1 MTDRK
6 LTAALVTCGAAA
18 VLLSAPATAATAGTT
33 TTSTGTATGTSTSAT
48 ATSLTQAV
56 ERDSVRCI
64 KPSGKKTNYSWSD
77 GNSSTTV
84 YFNNHCSHRVYAQ
97 LHFKGPAGT
106 RKECL
111 ATNGGTKG
119 KKKFS
124 KGLAEN
130 LTNIT
135 KDC

>member
-6 LTAALVTCGAAA
+6 LTVALVTCGAAVA
-18 VLLSAPATAATAGTT
+18 LLSAPAASATASTT
-33 TTSTGTATGTSTSAT
+33 TATGTSTSLA
-48 ATSLTQAV
+48 QAV

-119 KKKFS
+119 RKKFH

-135 KDC
+135 RDC

>member
-6 LTAALVTCGAAA
+6 LTAALVTCGAAVA
-18 VLLSAPATAATAGTT
+18 LLSAPATSATASTSTTTGTT
-33 TTSTGTATGTSTSAT
+33 TRLAR
-48 ATSLTQAV
+48 AV

-77 GNSSTTV
+77 GNSSTTI

-119 KKKFS
+119 KKKFH

-135 KDC
+135 RDC

>member
-1 MTDRK
+1 MRVTK
-6 LTAALVTCGAAA
+6 LTSALAACGAATA
-18 VLLSAPATAATAGTT
+18 MLSAPAAPATAATAG
-33 TTSTGTATGTSTSAT
+33 AAL
-48 ATSLTQAV
+48 AQAV
-56 ERDSVRCI
+56 ERDSVTCVR
-64 KPSGKKTNYSWSD
+64 PTGRKTNYSWKD

-84 YFNNHCSHRVYAQ
+84 YFNNHCSHRVYAE

-111 ATNGGTKG
+111 ATNGGTEG
-119 KKKFS
+119 KKKFR

-130 LTNIT
+130 LTRIT

>member
-6 LTAALVTCGAAA
+6 LTAALVTCGAAVA
-18 VLLSAPATAATAGTT
+18 LLSAPATSATASTSTTTGTT
-33 TTSTGTATGTSTSAT
+33 TRLA
-48 ATSLTQAV
+48 QAV

-64 KPSGKKTNYSWSD
+64 KPSGKKANYSWSD

-119 KKKFS
+119 KKKFH

-135 KDC
+135 RDC

>member
-1 MTDRK
+1 MNGKK
-6 LTAALVTCGAAA
+6 LTPVLAGCGAALA
-18 VLLSAPATAATAGTT
+18 LLSAPATAATAGTAGT
-33 TTSTGTATGTSTSAT
+33 VTTAT
-48 ATSLTQAV
+48 AV
-56 ERDSVRCI
+56 AAQRDSTACI
-64 KPSGKKTNYSWSD
+64 KPSGKKTNYSWTN

-84 YFNNHCSHRVYAQ
+84 YFNNHCSHRVYAK

-106 RKECL
+106 RTECL

-119 KKKFS
+119 KKKFR

-130 LTNIT
+130 LTNIS

>member
-6 LTAALVTCGAAA
+6 LTAALVTCGAAVA
-18 VLLSAPATAATAGTT
+18 LLTAPA
-33 TTSTGTATGTSTSAT
+33 TSAT
-48 ATSLTQAV
+48 ASTSTTTGTTTRLAQAV

-119 KKKFS
+119 KKKFH

-135 KDC
+135 RDC

>member
-1 MTDRK
+1 MSDKK
-6 LTAALVTCGAAA
+6 LAPAVAACGAALA
-18 VLLSAPATAATAGTT
+18 LLAAPATAATAQTT
-33 TTSTGTATGTSTSAT
+33 TTATGV
-48 ATSLTQAV
+48 TQGG
-56 ERDSVRCI
+56 ERENIKCI
-64 KPSGKKTNYSWSD
+64 RPGGKETNYSWKD

-111 ATNGGTKG
+111 ATNGGTSG

-130 LTNIT
+130 LTKIT

>member
-1 MTDRK
+1 MSDK
-6 LTAALVTCGAAA
+6 KPATAVAGCGAVLALLIAPA
-18 VLLSAPATAATAGTT
+18 VPATAA
-33 TTSTGTATGTSTSAT
+33 AT
-48 ATSLTQAV
+48 AQTSVAQAAK
-56 ERDSVRCI
+56 RASITCI
-64 KPSGKKTNYSWSD
+64 RPSGKKTNYSWKN

-97 LHFKGPAGT
+97 LHFKGPEGT

-111 ATNGGTKG
+111 ATNGGTNG
-119 KKKFS
+119 KKKFR

-130 LTNIT
+130 LTKIT

>member
-18 VLLSAPATAATAGTT
+18 ALLGAPASATAATAGTT
-33 TTSTGTATGTSTSAT
+33 TA
-48 ATSLTQAV
+48 ATSRTQAV

-119 KKKFS
+119 KKKFH

-135 KDC
+135 RDC

>member
-6 LTAALVTCGAAA
+6 LTAALVTCGAAVA
-18 VLLSAPATAATAGTT
+18 LLSAPATSATASTSTTTGTT
-33 TTSTGTATGTSTSAT
+33 TRLAR
-48 ATSLTQAV
+48 AV

-119 KKKFS
+119 KKKFH

-135 KDC
+135 RDC